1 MEQALAD
8 LLADVRAGRA
18 EVRADSREVGKGDIF
33 VAVPGASEDGARFVP
48 AAAPRYPR
56 FAIAAPMT
64 SVSAP
69 VFSMPCEQPLRQS
82 MMSPAFTLR
91 LSPSSQ

>member
-48 AAAPRYPR
+48 AAVEAG
-56 FAIAAPMT
+56 AAAVVCRPEVT
-64 SVSAP
+64 AAVGDAAAAAGHACARP
-69 VFSMPCEQPLRQS
+69 PC
-82 MMSPAFTLR
+82 PAGLPDATR
-91 LSPSSQ
+91 SG